1 MKPTLFCLLLLC
13 LPIQAQQLVFGQI
26 HDAEF
31 NTPLPYVNIGIPDQ
45 GIGTVSDE
53 EGYYQLEIP
62 DHLLNE
68 SLLFSM
74 VGFASEERS
83 IASLEQGQEKLL
95 SLKMQPQVTALTEVV
110 VTDAKWELIT
120 IGNNKV
126 SKLITAGFTSNNLG
140 NEIAQFVRVKK
151 NRPTLL
157 KKFWLSIAEN
167 TIQDVILRFNV
178 YTEVEGFPGENILTE
193 PIYVSLPNAAETII
207 VDLAPYDIY
216 IEDDFFFSIEWIED
230 LGSDN
235 LLFSAGVFGKAV
247 YARSASQS
255 KWVRQKALSI
265 GMGVELLQK
274 GN

>member
-62 DHLLNE
+62 DNL
-68 SLLFSM
+68 SSASILFSM
-74 VGFASEERS
+74 VGFAKVERE
-83 IASLEQGQEKLL
+83 IASLEKGDEKLL
-95 SLKMQPQVTALTEVV
+95 SLKLQPEVTALKEVI
-110 VTDAKWELIT
+110 VTDTQWRPLT
-120 IGNNKV
+120 VGNKTT
-126 SKLITAGFTSNNLG
+126 SKRIVGGFTSNHLG
-140 NEIAQFVRVKK
+140 NEIAQFIRVKK
-151 NRPTLL
+151 NSPTLL

-167 TIQDVILRFNV
+167 NIQDVILRFNV
-178 YTEVEGFPGENILTE
+178 YNEVDGFPGDNLLAEAVYI
-193 PIYVSLPNAAETII
+193 SLPNGSETII
-207 VDLAPYDIY
+207 VDLSPYDIY
-216 IEDDFFFSIEWIED
+216 VEDNFFISIEWIED
-230 LGSDN
+230 LGIEN
-235 LLFSAGVFGKAV
+235 LWFSAGVFGKSV
-247 YARSASQS
+247 YARSTSQS

-265 GMGVELLQK
+265 GMGVELLHK